1 MALVDKTRKLKQS
14 NCAFVYGLIKDFT
27 YFYPIRSQIFLNAIP
42 RRQKQFL
49 LGTANGRSPGVM
61 K

>member
-14 NCAFVYGLIKDFT
+14 NCAFVYGLIKGFT
-27 YFYPIRSQIFLNAIP
+27 NFYPKRSQSSLNAIP
-42 RRQKQFL
+42 HRQKQFL
-49 LGTANGRSPGVM
+49 LGTANGRSPGFM

>member
-14 NCAFVYGLIKDFT
+14 NCAFVYGLIKGFT
-27 YFYPIRSQIFLNAIP
+27 NFYPKRSQSFFNAIP
-42 RRQKQFL
+42 HRQKQFL
-49 LGTANGRSPGVM
+49 LGTANGRSTGFM

>member
-14 NCAFVYGLIKDFT
+14 NCAFVYGLIKGFT
-27 YFYPIRSQIFLNAIP
+27 NFLSKKKSKLFECNSSEAETV
-42 RRQKQFL
+42 L

>member
-14 NCAFVYGLIKDFT
+14 NYAFVYGLIKGFT
-27 YFYPIRSQIFLNAIP
+27 NFYPIRSQSFLNAIP
-42 RRQKQFL
+42 QKQKQFL
-49 LGTANGRSPGVM
+49 LASANGRSPCVM